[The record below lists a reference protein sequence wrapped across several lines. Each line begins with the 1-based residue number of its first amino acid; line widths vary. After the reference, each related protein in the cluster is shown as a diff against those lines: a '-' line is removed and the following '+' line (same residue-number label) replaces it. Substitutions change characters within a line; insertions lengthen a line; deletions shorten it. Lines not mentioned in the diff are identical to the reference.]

1 MAEEVTEIDQMP
13 DFVIV
18 TGMSGAGRTEAM
30 HVFEDLGY
38 FCVDNLPPVL
48 IPKFAEVCLAGMGSY
63 ERVAMVCDIRAGEQ
77 FDGLFEAMDTLR
89 AMEFRYKVLFVDA
102 DTAAIIQRYKETRR
116 SHPLLAETGSLSKA
130 VERERAAME
139 PLRARA
145 DYIITTTTLPVR
157 KLRGQVLDMFAPHR
171 NTVSEMSISVTS
183 FGFKYGIPLEA
194 DLVFDVRFLPNPFY
208 IAELRECT
216 GLEEAVRSFLFGYQ
230 QTNTFLRHL
239 EEMLSFLLPQ
249 YVEEGKSSLVIAIG
263 CTGGH
268 HRSVAIAHAL
278 GEKIKAQGWTVA
290 ESHRDLGRN

>member
-1 MAEEVTEIDQMP
+1 MEFI
-13 DFVIV
+13 IV
-18 TGMSGAGRTEAM
+18 TGLSGAGKTQAM
-30 HVFEDLGY
+30 HSMEDIGF

-77 FDGLFEAMDTLR
+77 FDGLFQAMDTLR

-208 IAELRECT
+208 VAELRPLT
-216 GLEEAVRSFLFGYQ
+216 GLDKGVADYVFATPSAQELMEH
-230 QTNTFLRHL
+230 LRGL
-239 EEMLSFLLPQ
+239 MDFLLPHF
-249 YVEEGKSSLVIAIG
+249 VEEGKSALVIAVG
-263 CTGGH
+263 CTGGR
-268 HRSVAIAHAL
+268 HRSVAVTHAL
-278 GEKIKAQGWTVA
+278 CEYIQGLGYGAGET
-290 ESHRDLGRN
+290 HRDMTRA

>member
-1 MAEEVTEIDQMP
+1 ME
-13 DFVIV
+13 FLIV
-18 TGMSGAGRTEAM
+18 SGLSGGGKSTVMSIL
-30 HVFEDLGY
+30 EDSGF

-77 FDGLFEAMDTLR
+77 FDGLFQAMDTLK

-116 SHPLLAETGSLSKA
+116 SHPLLSETGSLSKA

-208 IAELRECT
+208 VAELRPLT
-216 GLEEAVRSFLFGYQ
+216 GLDKGVADYVFATPSAQELMEH
-230 QTNTFLRHL
+230 LRGL
-239 EEMLSFLLPQ
+239 MDFLLPHF
-249 YVEEGKSSLVIAIG
+249 VEEGKSALVIAVG
-263 CTGGH
+263 CTGGR
-268 HRSVAIAHAL
+268 HRSVAVTHAL
-278 GEKIKAQGWTVA
+278 CEYIQGLGYGAGET
-290 ESHRDLGRN
+290 HRDMTRA